1 MLSHDSLCIHD
12 TPTGTATY
20 TSCTDTL
27 SIVLI
32 HFFEMAEIAAGA
44 LVAEQAVTTTLEGG
58 AIAGYAVAKPTVPL
72 KATFSQIAT
81 ADKDDTT
88 YAYTSLILKETT
100 TDRFTV

>member
-1 MLSHDSLCIHD
+1 MTVYAYTKARDHILAIQALSL
-12 TPTGTATY
+12 
-20 TSCTDTL
+20 SCL
-27 SIVLI
+27 EHSSK
-32 HFFEMAEIAAGA
+32 MAEIAAGA

-88 YAYTSLILKETT
+88 YAYTTWLWKGPRL
-100 TDRFTV
+100 TVL